1 MPGWRTFGQRP
12 LLPNIQTSSG
22 GLLMSA
28 LCQKQTHAVQQLGL
42 LLDHLVG
49 ASEDCRRH
57 CETNRPSRREIDRQ
71 LELARLLNRNWPAAA
86 EDRRGGARF
95 FYDGR
100 DGQGFRLSRQ
110 GSRSSARDTT
120 ACSRVLNGHALW
132 LSPRSEVF
140 TINSCEV

>member
-1 MPGWRTFGQRP
+1 MHGIRESHSSIRHRFLLSEAKNASGWRTFGQRP

-100 DGQGFRLSRQ
+100 DGQGFRLVDKVIDHRPEIPPLAVVS
-110 GSRSSARDTT
+110 
-120 ACSRVLNGHALW
+120 
-132 LSPRSEVF
+132 
-140 TINSCEV
+140 